1 MCVAPYLNRLASNH
15 FTPHLRRREREQK
28 KATGAQKKKS
38 TRKRAATTKTKKAAP
53 AKKKR
58 VTKKKA
64 ESEEESDEDMDDTLG
79 DEALAASMAG
89 KRTST
94 RNLAK
99 KGKQFKKQAALAKIK
114 SARANK
120 QAAMEESES
129 DLDYGKD
136 SDDSDDD
143 YEEATPWQKKQQKA
157 AKKPVPE
164 SSDDDASMGV
174 DDDDE
179 RQGRKRTE
187 DVEADLKDYKT
198 VSMPRRSLGEWCH
211 EPWFE
216 KAVKNHYVRLSVGRD
231 NKTQKACYRFC
242 KIEGVVKK
250 NEYTFTYTD
259 TKTNDEHSVSV
270 SC

>member
-1 MCVAPYLNRLASNH
+1 
-15 FTPHLRRREREQK
+15 
-28 KATGAQKKKS
+28 
-38 TRKRAATTKTKKAAP
+38 
-53 AKKKR
+53 
-58 VTKKKA
+58 
-64 ESEEESDEDMDDTLG
+64 MDDTLG

-89 KRTST
+89 KRAST

-143 YEEATPWQKKQQKA
+143 YEEATPWQKKQKA
-157 AKKPVPE
+157 SKKPVPE

-187 DVEADLKDYKT
+187 DVEADLEDYKK
-198 VSMPRRSLGEWCH
+198 VSTPRRRLGRWCH

-216 KAVKNHYVRLSVGRD
+216 KAVMNHYVRLSVGRD

-242 KIEGVVKK
+242 KIEGVVIK

-259 TKTNDEHSVSV
+259 DIGEHSVSV
-270 SC
+270 SCCLLMLYVLFAMDHNLTLQLSLTGNNRQVAAGILW

>member
-1 MCVAPYLNRLASNH
+1 MDLPSNH
-15 FTPHLRRREREQK
+15 CTAPHLRRREREQK

-38 TRKRAATTKTKKAAP
+38 TRKRAATTKAKKAAP